1 MFRCRHS
8 FELVFY
14 ACADSAACFH
24 VAHVCILTD
33 CEPFVSLEVN
43 ATCVIWNRHS
53 NCNGFS
59 CAYCDKYAD
68 CIAFFRISGG
78 FSCAYRNKHADCIAS
93 FRISGGFSCAYWNKH
108 ADCIATFRISGGFS
122 CACCY
127 SHALSVVI
135 VD

>member
-1 MFRCRHS
+1 MWNWLSTFIWETVFRCRHS
-8 FELVFY
+8 FDLVFY
-14 ACADSAACFH
+14 ACSDSTACFH

-33 CEPFVSLEVN
+33 CQPFVSLEVN

-53 NCNGFS
+53 NC
-59 CAYCDKYAD
+59 
-68 CIAFFRISGG
+68 IASIRISGG
-78 FSCAYRNKHADCIAS
+78 VSCAYWNKHADCIAS

-108 ADCIATFRISGGFS
+108 ADCIASFRISGGFS

-127 SHALSVVI
+127 RHALSVVV